1 MDIKPGVALVTGG
14 SRTAGIGAAVADRLA
29 GAGHCVVVCDIR
41 DDDGAHRRCDPRE
54 LVDAVATAFGRLAVL
69 VNNAGVSDGNDL
81 PEESLVS
88 WERTLDVNLT
98 GAFLVSPG
106 AGYITG
112 AALTVD
118 GGYTAL

>member
-14 SRTAGIGAAVADRLA
+14 SPTAGIGAAVADRLA
-29 GAGHCVVVCDIR
+29 CPGHCVVVCDIR

-88 WERTLDVNLT
+88 WQHTLDVNLT